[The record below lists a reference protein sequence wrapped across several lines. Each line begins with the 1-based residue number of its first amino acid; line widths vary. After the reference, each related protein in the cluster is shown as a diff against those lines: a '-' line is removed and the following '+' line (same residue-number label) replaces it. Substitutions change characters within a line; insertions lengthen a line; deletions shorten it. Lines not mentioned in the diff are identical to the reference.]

1 MPNELSEKVYPDGTV
16 VKLRDDTAREQISD
30 ISTVK
35 IGTFTKD
42 STQSGSS
49 AYLSIRQ
56 VGKVVSIQG
65 YIQGLVVGNTTLG
78 NISGVGFPPVPVRTM
93 GNSTNQPWETGDA
106 VHTVVDTDGTLIS
119 RITKATLNIS
129 ITYIAT

>member
-16 VKLRDDTAREQISD
+16 VKLRDDAAREQISE
-30 ISTVK
+30 ISTLK
-35 IGTFTKD
+35 TGTFTKD

-65 YIQGLVVGNTTLG
+65 YIQGLVVGNTTIG
-78 NISGVGFPPVPVRTM
+78 KISGVGFPPVPVRTM

-106 VHTVVDTDGTLIS
+106 VHTLVDTDGTLIS